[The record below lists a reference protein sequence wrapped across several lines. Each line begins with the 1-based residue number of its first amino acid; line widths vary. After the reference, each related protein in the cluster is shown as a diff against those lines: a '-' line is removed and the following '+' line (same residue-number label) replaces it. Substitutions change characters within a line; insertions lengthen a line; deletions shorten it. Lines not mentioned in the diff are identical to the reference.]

1 MNLLGYYMSHS
12 FINQIKKLLHTWVV
26 VFILV
31 CGLMGGVIGVGIGS
45 MANHMDQESK
55 KVEKQIKDKDK
66 NKGQDPSKDFD
77 MKSLMKQAG
86 LDGTEMIELI
96 AAVGIILLILFE
108 AGNADASGSKIF
120 LPADVPILF
129 SSPMRSQSVLI
140 FRLFTKMG
148 TFIFLTI
155 YLVVCNQ
162 AILSEAK
169 ISMLQELFLVVS
181 WILIYITAK
190 LVAVALYLDGSNHEK
205 LKKNIRYGVLGV
217 GVVIAVA
224 FLLFFKAN
232 TLLPGQ
238 AAMQFFHAKGTNWI
252 PVYGWLKGIVVE
264 TLEGSLSMSMIYM
277 GLSLL
282 LVSFLVFLIYGKK
295 ADYYE
300 SAMEAAEKMAEMQ
313 AKFQAARNGKNVS
326 IKKKKRSK
334 IAKSM
339 DGIGHGWGSTVF
351 FFKAMHTR
359 FRTNG
364 LGILTKTSV
373 TYICVAIVAN
383 LFAKM
388 MWHMSGVNI
397 ALIALGAFVFYRSMV
412 NPLTEDY
419 HMGYFIMIPE
429 NTWKK
434 LGFSLFSGTF
444 NCILDLIPALVI
456 LGVMERP
463 DPYVFVMGI
472 VILITMDFYATIV
485 GVFVDASIP
494 QSIDQVVRQMLQATF
509 LYAGLIPDIILLLV
523 GFLTPIGVKEMLP
536 WCAVCNFG
544 IGMIFY
550 GVTPLLID
558 PMGVRASKPELSEYT
573 GDRRKVRKEFTFV
586 GLGAT
591 VMLLGSFAL
600 QYGIEKLV
608 VDWAPSLLKSGEAVR
623 FLLIFIPEYVI
634 AFPVGILFMRYMK
647 PEKIQEKKLGALNA
661 VKAVPSILFMMVA
674 GSFISLMISGIL
686 NLFVG
691 RGVPN
696 PVAVMAT
703 DGTSLPVQI
712 LFFVILA
719 PLIEEFI
726 FRKILIDRLK
736 PYGEVM
742 AIVISAMM
750 FGLLHGNF
758 AQMFY
763 AFGIGLVFGTIYART
778 GRLRYSV
785 ICHMVVNL
793 FGGIIAP
800 AILNKAMVGMTLQSV
815 HFTPWVIALIVY
827 EVAIY
832 VLGMIGFIVIC
843 IHVSGMRFKEQSK
856 ELPRGGVLTT
866 VFGNPGMILYV
877 ISCLGMAIYSLH
889 L

>member
-45 MANHMDQESK
+45 MADRMDHESK
-55 KVEKQIKDKDK
+55 KVEKQMKDKDK
-66 NKGQDPSKDFD
+66 DQDPAKDLD
-77 MKSLMKQAG
+77 MKDLMKQAG
-86 LDGTEMIELI
+86 LDGTEAIELI

-155 YLVVCNQ
+155 YLVFCNQ
-162 AILSEAK
+162 AILSGAK
-169 ISMLQELFLVVS
+169 ISMIQELFLVVA

-190 LVAVALYLDGSNHEK
+190 LIAVALYLDGSNHEK
-205 LKKNIRYGVLGV
+205 LKKNLRYGVLGV
-217 GVVIAVA
+217 GVVIAAA
-224 FLLFFKAN
+224 FLLFFKKN
-232 TLLPGQ
+232 TMLPGQ
-238 AAMQFFHAKGTNWI
+238 AAMHFFHAQGTDWI
-252 PVYGWLKGIVVE
+252 PLYGWLKGIVVQ
-264 TLEGSLSMSMIYM
+264 TLEGSLSMAMIYM

-282 LVSFLVFLIYGKK
+282 LVAGLVSLIYRKK

-313 AKFQAARNGKNVS
+313 AKFQEARSGKNVS

-351 FFKAMHTR
+351 FFKAMHSR

-373 TYICVAIVAN
+373 TYICTAVIVN
-383 LFAKM
+383 FFAKM
-388 MWHMSGVNI
+388 MWHMSGANI
-397 ALIALGAFVFYRSMV
+397 ALVALGALVFYRSMA

-419 HMGYFIMIPE
+419 HMGYFVMIPE

-434 LGFSLFSGTF
+434 LGFSLFSGTV
-444 NCILDLIPALVI
+444 NCILDLIPALLI
-456 LGVMERP
+456 LGIMERP
-463 DPYVFVMGI
+463 DPYVFVLG
-472 VILITMDFYATIV
+472 ILILVTMDFYATIV

-509 LYAGLIPDIILLLV
+509 LYAGLIPDTILLLV
-523 GFLTPIGVKEMLP
+523 GLLSPVGVREMLP

-558 PMGVRASKPELSEYT
+558 PTGVRASKPALSEYT
-573 GDRRKVRKEFTFV
+573 GNLGKIRKEFTFV
-586 GLGAT
+586 GLGAA

-600 QYGIEKLV
+600 QYGIQKLV
-608 VDWAPSLLKSGEAVR
+608 VAWAPSLLESGEAVR

-634 AFPVGILFMRYMK
+634 AFPIGILFMRYMK
-647 PEKIQEKKLGALNA
+647 PEKIEERKLGTLNA

-674 GSFISLMISGIL
+674 GSFISLLISGIL
-686 NLFVG
+686 NLFLG

-696 PVAVMAT
+696 PVAAMAS

-719 PLIEEFI
+719 PVIEEFI
-726 FRKILIDRLK
+726 FRKTLIDRLK

-758 AQMFY
+758 SQMFY
-763 AFGIGLVFGTIYART
+763 ACGIGLVFGTIYSRT

-800 AILNKAMVGMTLQSV
+800 ALLEKAMDGMTVKSI

-827 EVAIY
+827 EVAFY
-832 VLGMIGFIVIC
+832 VLGMVGFIVIC
-843 IHVSGMRFKEQSK
+843 IHVSGMRFKEQSR

-877 ISCLGMAIYSLH
+877 IFCLGMAIYSLH